1 MSFKINF
8 DEENVSTGEF
18 QLVAEGKYEAS
29 IINAEAKEWQGQY
42 SIGFDVEIRSD
53 VNQKHQGAKV
63 LYNTLYLSSANPKY
77 AENTEKKRNS
87 FLVACGYS
95 GRQSLELD
103 EVVKNIIGKNVL
115 VYIKHVED
123 KNDKERKYPRVS
135 FVAPSKVS
143 KNEDPFAN
151 NNGPIEV
158 SEDDLPF

>member
-8 DEENVSTGEF
+8 DSENVSTGEF

-53 VNQKHQGAKV
+53 VEQKHQGAKV
-63 LYNTLYLSSANPKY
+63 LYNTLYLSSTNPEY

-95 GRQSLELD
+95 GKQSLDLN
-103 EVVKNIIGKNVL
+103 EVVKNIIGKSVL

-123 KNDKERKYPRVS
+123 KNDKERKYPRVT
-135 FVAPSKVS
+135 FVAESKV
-143 KNEDPFAN
+143 NPPQPT
-151 NNGPIEV
+151 GPSIV
-158 SEDDLPF
+158 VGEDDLPF